1 MTIGAHDIS
10 YVMTK
15 DQTPRTKL
23 DMILDKVKPRECEV
37 TLDVDGYS
45 QEQIERV
52 KSTAEARG
60 LHVSGSGQWLLIRDL
75 RS

>member
-1 MTIGAHDIS
+1 
-10 YVMTK
+10 
-15 DQTPRTKL
+15 
-23 DMILDKVKPRECEV
+23 MILDKVKPRECEV